1 MSLLLGLGL
10 GFGLL
15 LIYASFWPRPSTA
28 GRPNRPRRRRL
39 RKLLDEAGHPRIP
52 VTGVLTAVLVCAVAA
67 FLVVLVLTAAVP
79 VALCFA
85 FFAGMVPVLALRWQA
100 GKRRAL
106 LRHIW
111 PDAVDH
117 LRSAVRSGMSLPEG
131 LIQLGTSGPEPL
143 REPFVEF
150 AKDYR
155 AGQTL
160 GVALERL
167 KLRLADPVG
176 DRIVAA
182 LLITREVGGSD
193 LGRLLSTLAEFL
205 RENARTR
212 SELEARQSWT
222 VNAAKLAVAAPWIV
236 VLLLSLQRD
245 AAEAYRGATGMLV
258 LGAGLLVS
266 LVCYRLMLRIGAL
279 PREVRVLA

>member
-1 MSLLLGLGL
+1 MSLLLGLGI

-15 LIYASFWPRPSTA
+15 LIYASFWERPARAA
-28 GRPNRPRRRRL
+28 GPGRARRGRV
-39 RKLLDEAGHPRIP
+39 RKLLDEAGHPKVP
-52 VTGVLTAVLVCAVAA
+52 VTGVLTAIMICAAAA
-67 FLVVLVLTAAVP
+67 FLVVLVLTAAIP

-85 FFAGMVPVLALRWQA
+85 LFAGMVPALALRWQA

-106 LRHIW
+106 LRNIW

-131 LIQLGTSGPEPL
+131 LMQLGVSGPEPL

-150 AKDYR
+150 GKDYR

-160 GVALERL
+160 GVALGRL

-182 LLITREVGGSD
+182 LMITREVGGSD

-236 VLLLSLQRD
+236 VLLLSLQHE
-245 AAEAYRGATGMLV
+245 AAEAYRGATGMAV
-258 LGAGLLVS
+258 LGAGLIVS

>member
-15 LIYASFWPRPSTA
+15 LIYASFWSRPSGAQGVT
-28 GRPNRPRRRRL
+28 RTRRRRL
-39 RKLLDEAGHPRIP
+39 RKLLDEAGHPRTA
-52 VTGVLTAVLVCAVAA
+52 VTGVLTAVLLCAVSA
-67 FLVVLVLTAAVP
+67 FLVILVLTAAVP

-85 FFAGMVPVLALRWQA
+85 LFAGTVPVLTLRWQA
-100 GKRRAL
+100 SKRRSL
-106 LRHIW
+106 LRGIW

-131 LIQLGTSGPEPL
+131 LIQLSTSGPEPL
-143 REPFVEF
+143 REPFLEF

-212 SELEARQSWT
+212 GELEARQSWT

-236 VLLLSLQRD
+236 VLLLSLQPE
-245 AAEAYRGATGMLV
+245 AAEAYRGAAGMLV
-258 LGAGLLVS
+258 LGAGLIVS

-279 PREVRVLA
+279 PPEARVLA